1 MPKCNKDV
9 PHRHFVFGILKIL
22 RRYFLYGRRLL
33 FEHGCFILK
42 SLKPFYQPLAPGS
55 GIGTLTARQIVKKQ
69 NTGRIWAAACL
80 STFLLVSLA
89 NAADQAQKQEAGKG
103 KAKVLEK
110 KASAEGSKKLPTPA
124 EVITKP
130 QAQSVDPT
138 GEEPLDDAITCLART
153 IYWEA
158 KRKDDVEME
167 AIANVVMNRLGH
179 KGFPNT
185 ICGVV
190 KQGHEQGACQFSW
203 WCDGRSDD
211 AKEDEPYS
219 HAKEIARKA
228 LNRQLKDRIGG
239 ALYFHNRKVTPNW
252 SSEYIRTVEVGE
264 HVFYKPAGG
273 KAK

>member
-1 MPKCNKDV
+1 M
-9 PHRHFVFGILKIL
+9 
-22 RRYFLYGRRLL
+22 
-33 FEHGCFILK
+33 
-42 SLKPFYQPLAPGS
+42 
-55 GIGTLTARQIVKKQ
+55 RQI
-69 NTGRIWAAACL
+69 GASACI
-80 STFLLVSLA
+80 TIFLLLSLA
-89 NAADQAQKQEAGKG
+89 HAAGQAQQEETATG
-103 KAKVLEK
+103 KAEVLEQ
-110 KASAEGSKKLPTPA
+110 KASGEGSKTIPA
-124 EVITKP
+124 AAEIITKP

-138 GEEPLDDAITCLART
+138 GEEPLDDAITCLARS

-158 KRKDDVEME
+158 NRKDNAEME

-203 WCDGRSDD
+203 WCDGRPDD

-228 LNRQLKDRIGG
+228 LNQQIKDPTDG
-239 ALYFHNRKVTPNW
+239 ALYFHNREITPNW
-252 SSEYIRTVEVGE
+252 ANEYIRTVEVGE